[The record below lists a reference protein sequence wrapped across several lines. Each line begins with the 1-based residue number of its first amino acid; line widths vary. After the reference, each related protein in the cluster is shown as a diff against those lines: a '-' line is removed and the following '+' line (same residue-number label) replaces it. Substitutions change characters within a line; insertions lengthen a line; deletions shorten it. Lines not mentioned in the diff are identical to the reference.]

1 MLECA
6 YDEFSAATE
15 REGEAMT
22 LVAAVGFEDA
32 VGGGVVGVLIDGV
45 GTDVVARS
53 GKSQIDDP
61 YIRDG
66 DVVQSSP
73 LEAADGPDFMVKR
86 ERQESLRAD
95 KEV

>member
-1 MLECA
+1 MTHHSMA
-6 YDEFSAATE
+6 
-15 REGEAMT
+15 REIG
-22 LVAAVGFEDA
+22 VGLQDA
-32 VGGGVVGVLIDGV
+32 VCGRVVGVLIDGV